1 MKRFLDFNLLIR
13 SRKVMTIKQC
23 KSCSKPLYSWKSA
36 AIISSA
42 DAIFL
47 SKNKSSGE
55 VPFFLSPHNEAV
67 DVKQLQPLKVLLLL
81 KESQLCSSFSPLV
94 SSASFHPSVVFL
106 NLMSFS
112 LATVFFF
119 FVCFFAS

>member
-1 MKRFLDFNLLIR
+1 MTSFRGIGVKEAESFTPRGSSKKKVQMMENIFKEGLLF
-13 SRKVMTIKQC
+13 Q
-23 KSCSKPLYSWKSA
+23 
-36 AIISSA
+36 
-42 DAIFL
+42 

-119 FVCFFAS
+119 FVCFFAR